1 MPDARIQL
9 IAVDDVSTQVAHAA
23 AAAPRNGII
32 NIGGPEKFSFADM
45 AGAVLAARGDDRPV
59 VVDSGATYFGTPVDD
74 FSLVT
79 GDDGVLTQT
88 RFADWMARR

>member
-1 MPDARIQL
+1 
-9 IAVDDVSTQVAHAA
+9 
-23 AAAPRNGII
+23 
-32 NIGGPEKFSFADM
+32 
-45 AGAVLAARGDDRPV
+45 
-59 VVDSGATYFGTPVDD
+59 PVDD

>member
-1 MPDARIQL
+1 MVRDP
-9 IAVDDVSTQVAHAA
+9 VA
-23 AAAPRNGII
+23 
-32 NIGGPEKFSFADM
+32 KADRSAEM
-45 AGAVLAARGDDRPV
+45 AGRGVGDLGERKAVLDARGDDKPV

-79 GDDGVLTQT
+79 GEDGVLTQT

>member
-1 MPDARIQL
+1 MAR
-9 IAVDDVSTQVAHAA
+9 
-23 AAAPRNGII
+23 
-32 NIGGPEKFSFADM
+32 
-45 AGAVLAARGDDRPV
+45 AVLAARGDDRPV